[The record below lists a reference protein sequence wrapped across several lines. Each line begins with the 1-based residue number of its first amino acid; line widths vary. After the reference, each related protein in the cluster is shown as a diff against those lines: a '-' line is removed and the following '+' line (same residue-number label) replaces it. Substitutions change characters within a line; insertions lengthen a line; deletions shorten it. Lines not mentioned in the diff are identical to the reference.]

1 MKRVQ
6 HLGPTLKA
14 TIKRFLMKPE
24 IPKISWAPVILPH
37 KKDLLDV
44 LGNIV
49 FTYVIRMKPSLC

>member
-14 TIKRFLMKPE
+14 TIKRIFNETRETTNYIAFSNSATGRDSLEM
-24 IPKISWAPVILPH
+24 
-37 KKDLLDV
+37 

-49 FTYVIRMKPSLC
+49 FTFVIRMKTSR

>member
-6 HLGPTLKA
+6 HLGPSQNA

-24 IPKISWAPVILPH
+24 KPKTSEASATLPH
-37 KKDLLDV
+37 KKDLLEV

-49 FTYVIRMKPSLC
+49 FTYVVRMHTGR